1 MPLIYIYKMLPHAV
15 YVLKRASELANI
27 AKIRHKAYARGMNQS
42 LSAIVQQLMASP
54 KGLLAA
60 DESTKSCCKRFDTLK
75 IACTDESRLQWRQ
88 LLCMSPNIELY
99 ISGVILYDETIR
111 QQTDSGLPFAEAL
124 TKNGIL
130 PGIKVDKGLV
140 EMANFATQTITEG
153 LDGLAERLTEYYAMG
168 ARFTKW
174 RSAFAI
180 GVDLPSPAVVRANM
194 AVMARY
200 AAIVQAAGMVPIV
213 EPEVMYD
220 GDHSLAESGRA
231 TELVIKVLFEELADL
246 KVDLTGLILKTSMVL
261 AGKDAAISSPQQVAD
276 ATLKVL
282 NAAVPREVG
291 GIVFLSGGQSPDQ
304 ASNNLNAIGA
314 IGAQPWPITYS
325 YSRAVQEPALKI
337 WHGNQNNIKKAQL
350 KFAQLLARNSAA
362 RNGEYA

>member
-1 MPLIYIYKMLPHAV
+1 
-15 YVLKRASELANI
+15 
-27 AKIRHKAYARGMNQS
+27 MNQS

-111 QQTDSGLPFAEAL
+111 QQTDSGLTFAEAL
-124 TKNGIL
+124 TKNGII

-140 EMANFATQTITEG
+140 EMANFAPQTITEG

-220 GDHSLAESGRA
+220 GEHSLAESALA
-231 TELVIKVLFEELADL
+231 TELVIKVLFEELA
-246 KVDLTGLILKTSMVL
+246 
-261 AGKDAAISSPQQVAD
+261 
-276 ATLKVL
+276 
-282 NAAVPREVG
+282 
-291 GIVFLSGGQSPDQ
+291 
-304 ASNNLNAIGA
+304 
-314 IGAQPWPITYS
+314 
-325 YSRAVQEPALKI
+325 
-337 WHGNQNNIKKAQL
+337 
-350 KFAQLLARNSAA
+350 
-362 RNGEYA
+362 